1 MEGLDK
7 RLRAYGRS
15 TIPKPDE
22 SKIKDTIVTARKI
35 FYESAEKSVVSYFD
49 FLYDQTRY
57 VRKRWWGL
65 QLLLLFLTGW
75 FAQAIKDV
83 QMIQPMLGISAS
95 LFVIMVIP
103 ELWKNRSSKSMEVE
117 GAAYFSI
124 RQIYSARLLVFS
136 MVDGLLLAF
145 FTIVLSMTG
154 RVIIEEMIVHFFLPM
169 IVTCCIC
176 FRCLCSRYAVSEYV
190 ACFLALLWTGV
201 WMQIISDE
209 KIYRAVATPVWFG
222 ICGMAALYLTYIV
235 SRLLREEWAEIGR
248 AHV

>member
-35 FYESAEKSVVSYFD
+35 FYESAEKSAVSYFD

-75 FAQAIKDV
+75 FAQAVKDV

-103 ELWKNRSSKSMEVE
+103 EFWKNRSSKAMEVE

-136 MVDGLLLAF
+136 MVDGLFLAF
-145 FTIVLSMTG
+145 FTVALSMTG
-154 RVIIEEMIVHFFLPM
+154 RVIIGEMIVHFFLPM

-176 FRCLCSRYAVSEYV
+176 FRCLYSR
-190 ACFLALLWTGV
+190 
-201 WMQIISDE
+201 
-209 KIYRAVATPVWFG
+209 
-222 ICGMAALYLTYIV
+222 
-235 SRLLREEWAEIGR
+235 
-248 AHV
+248 